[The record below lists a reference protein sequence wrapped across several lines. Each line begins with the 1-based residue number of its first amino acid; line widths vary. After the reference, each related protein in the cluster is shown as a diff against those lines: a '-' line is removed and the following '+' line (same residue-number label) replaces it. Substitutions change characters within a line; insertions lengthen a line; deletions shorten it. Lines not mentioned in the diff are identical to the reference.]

1 MNPNTSLTPT
11 NHHRL
16 WISAKWYIPVDNHGE
31 CAGLC
36 LEGALGFVVQLL
48 SGEGDDLRRALK
60 MPRLLGET
68 HRENAYISD
77 LMEKELQAVQE
88 VIDKPMGTNK
98 GLLRADIWEPG
109 GPLRGQISTKK
120 GPPDAFKWNEAIVL
134 VHFEKGRKPRFC
146 LVKKCE
152 VGGNTQLEKFPPT
165 IQDCPVT
172 TVQLYDRLQEV
183 ARSSS
188 KDDPG
193 SERQWKH
200 TVFIDTGMISSGM
213 PTILNKQEALQASA
227 TGKTWFTCVPSIPYE
242 WAPGTLQEAISL
254 GKRSEEW
261 GVAEHFSLARRICM
275 GIYALHSKGML
286 HADLRPAN
294 LVYTG
299 KPSSPDS
306 YYVCDYGSFAKM
318 GARDPDYDPTGNTV
332 LGPVAGTERA
342 SVFYAPERR
351 AGLEREAADTAVI
364 RSNQGGTTL
373 DIELSWRSK
382 LDDQARNSEV
392 NKKTAWR
399 PGNNQNQ
406 SARNNSAS
414 GSSLQKGDRIQIRD
428 YIFDIISATEND
440 GVQRLVCDPHSW
452 KIYQGRIVV
461 ENRDPFLPEQWLP
474 IPRTVELQ
482 QWSAATD
489 LYSLGALFLYSVY
502 RSEKPPLDE
511 MSGRTE
517 EKFREMLGYLEGE
530 SYFNH
535 IWPEVEA
542 LRAQLEV
549 SLEQNTDASATQ
561 FASLKFKKPGSE
573 NNNESPKETTLK
585 AETISVVQRITQTV
599 PWSRRLVAVFDF
611 NVGTFL
617 FFIHF
622 VLCCLHR
629 QSHLKESSS
638 QETSAGAI
646 KRERPFCKD
655 RCETPR
661 EDGGANIALKRLKRI
676 RRIIDDPRLE
686 LLKAE
691 PFQIPSYEPRPEP
704 VLKAA
709 LDLLTQ
715 AAKKAVSDGNDILK
729 EAREDIKRSVF
740 GKVMLPK
747 VSTETTKVSYVPGRS
762 VAELREPFQ
771 DLATA
776 IEQSQRS
783 DLLAINVSR
792 AKPSAEPPND

>member
-1 MNPNTSLTPT
+1 MNPNTSLTPS
-11 NHHRL
+11 NHYRL
-16 WISAKWYIPVDNHGE
+16 WISAKWYIPVDDNGE
-31 CAGLC
+31 CTGLC

-48 SGEGDDLRRALK
+48 SGEGQELCRALK

-77 LMEKELQAVQE
+77 LMEKELKAVQD
-88 VIDKPMGTNK
+88 VTDKPTGTRK
-98 GLLRADIWEPG
+98 GLLRAEIWELG

-120 GPPDAFKWNEAIVL
+120 GPLDALKWDEAIVL

-146 LVKKCE
+146 LVKKCGT
-152 VGGNTQLEKFPPT
+152 GGEAKLEIFPPK

-172 TVQLYDRLQEV
+172 TVELYDNLQKV
-183 ARSSS
+183 ALST
-188 KDDPG
+188 KAGDPG
-193 SERQWKH
+193 SQRQWEH
-200 TVFIDTGMISSGM
+200 TVFIDIGMVSSGT
-213 PTILNKQEALQASA
+213 PTILNKHEALQASA

-254 GKRSEEW
+254 QKRTAEW

-275 GIYALHSKGML
+275 AIYALHSKGML

-351 AGLEREAADTAVI
+351 AGLEREAADTAII
-364 RSNQGGTTL
+364 RSNQTGVTL
-373 DIELSWRSK
+373 DIELNWRSK
-382 LDDQARNSEV
+382 LDEQARDNSEGS
-392 NKKTAWR
+392 NETTRR
-399 PGNNQNQ
+399 PGNRQNN
-406 SARNNSAS
+406 SARNNSTS

-440 GVQRLVCDPHSW
+440 GAQRLVCDAHSW

-461 ENRDPFLPEQWLP
+461 ENREPFEAEQWLP

-502 RSEKPPLDE
+502 RSEKPLLDE

-517 EKFREMLGYLEGE
+517 EKFREMLAYLEGE

-542 LRAQLEV
+542 LRAQLEE
-549 SLEQNTDASATQ
+549 SLEQNTNASATQ
-561 FASLKFKKPGSE
+561 FASLDFIQPPSE
-573 NNNESPKETTLK
+573 NNNESQKESTLRD
-585 AETISVVQRITQTV
+585 ETIRVVQRITQTV
-599 PWSRRLVAVFDF
+599 PWSRRLVEVFDF
-611 NVGTFL
+611 KLGIFV

-638 QETSAGAI
+638 QEVKAGTI

-661 EDGGANIALKRLKRI
+661 EDGGASIALKRLDRI

-686 LLKAE
+686 SLKTE
-691 PFQIPSYEPRPEP
+691 DYHIPSFEPRPEP

-709 LDLLTQ
+709 FHLLSE
-715 AAKKAVSDGNDILK
+715 AAKKAVKDGKALLS
-729 EAREDIKRSVF
+729 EAREDVTRTRIMN
-740 GKVMLPK
+740 KVVLPG
-747 VSTETTKVSYVPGRS
+747 VSTDARVSYVPGKS
-762 VAELREPFQ
+762 VSELRVPFEE
-771 DLATA
+771 LASA

-783 DLLAINVSR
+783 DLLADVPS
-792 AKPSAEPPND
+792 AKTPAEPPND